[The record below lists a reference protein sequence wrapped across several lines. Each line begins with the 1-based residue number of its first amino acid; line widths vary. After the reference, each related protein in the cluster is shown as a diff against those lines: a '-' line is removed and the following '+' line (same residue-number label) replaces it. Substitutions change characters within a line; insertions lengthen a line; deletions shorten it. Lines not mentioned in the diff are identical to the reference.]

1 MILDTINNN
10 ASWLTIFL
18 ILFSCHVF
26 GFQLVFFLLMFF
38 TAYVSFSRYHILGF
52 VTLLSLSLFGTL
64 GATLI
69 KMFILLTLFVY
80 DFDKIKTVYKL
91 TKSMLS
97 TAVNVNS
104 ITKLDDDTS
113 KFIIKLNDK
122 FMCIDRIDELR
133 LKIVDNINN
142 KMGKLK
148 SALMSLSF
156 SRDISNAYGCIEKYV
171 SIYTNFTLLLI
182 YENLVLIFDFYPL
195 FYVKRWIIG
204 YYSAYSHITLTER
217 ESVFK
222 DEHLKESMMKLND
235 TANMFETLMSD
246 FNGVSNFDTLMFDNF
261 LSSGLSDTIGSSIAV
276 KKTTKRDKNYKT
288 AIENMIKD
296 IAEKKV
302 TVKKKGDKHGKHK

>member
-1 MILDTINNN
+1 
-10 ASWLTIFL
+10 
-18 ILFSCHVF
+18 
-26 GFQLVFFLLMFF
+26 
-38 TAYVSFSRYHILGF
+38 
-52 VTLLSLSLFGTL
+52 
-64 GATLI
+64 
-69 KMFILLTLFVY
+69 
-80 DFDKIKTVYKL
+80 
-91 TKSMLS
+91 
-97 TAVNVNS
+97 
-104 ITKLDDDTS
+104 
-113 KFIIKLNDK
+113 
-122 FMCIDRIDELR
+122 
-133 LKIVDNINN
+133 
-142 KMGKLK
+142 
-148 SALMSLSF
+148 
-156 SRDISNAYGCIEKYV
+156 
-171 SIYTNFTLLLI
+171 
-182 YENLVLIFDFYPL
+182 L